1 MNKALFFAALR
12 KRDSGIFGTSLS
24 QKQVDGIEAILAE
37 AERRKTPLVWLA
49 YMLATAYHETAHTMQ
64 PIVEYGGR
72 KYFSKY
78 DTGKLAARL
87 GNTPQADGDGFK
99 YRGRGFVQ
107 ITGRGNYADWTR
119 RSGVDLLSNPDR
131 VLELPLAIRIMF
143 EGMEHGTFTGKSLHD
158 YKDYTSMR
166 RIINGTDKAEKIADY
181 AMAFQNALHVAGY
194 GLWVQPKP
202 VAPEPAKPIETRPE
216 ITLPPVNTPALKMNW
231 LKLIWIALS
240 TLFSRR

>member
-1 MNKALFFAALR
+1 MDRAKFFAALR

-49 YMLATAYHETAHTMQ
+49 YMLATSYHETAHTMQ

-72 KYFSKY
+72 KYFDKY

-107 ITGRGNYADWTR
+107 ITGKSNYADWSR

-143 EGMEHGTFTGKSLHD
+143 EGMEKGTFTGKSLHD
-158 YKDYTSMR
+158 YKDYTAMR
-166 RIINGTDKAEKIADY
+166 RVINGQDDAELIAKY
-181 AMAFQNALHVAGY
+181 ARTFEAALRGAGY

-202 VAPEPAKPIETRPE
+202 VVPEPAKPIETRPE
-216 ITLPPVNTPALKMNW
+216 ITLPPVNPPAKMNW
-231 LKLIWIALS
+231 FKLIWTALS